1 MVEELTLEEQ
11 AVVLQLLLVI
21 IANRSNKHSIMELEG
36 LGREIWEGIDAQEYL
51 DQLRGPRCG

>member
-11 AVVLQLLLVI
+11 AVVLQLLRVI

>member
-1 MVEELTLEEQ
+1 MIEELTLEEQ
-11 AVVLQLLLVI
+11 AVVLQLLRVI